1 MVRYI
6 KKFFLLCVI
15 MLCAGCDKDNN
26 SVYNETLDNTSH
38 EEETSYENTQNV
50 GDYFKNVNIVQD
62 YDPNLTCIDSNY
74 IMTMDNDLMY
84 SILSDT
90 ASKKTYMY
98 VADLKTGVRM
108 PLCS

>member
-26 SVYNETLDNTSH
+26 SVDNETLDNTSH

-90 ASKKTYMY
+90 ASKKHICM
-98 VADLKTGVRM
+98 
-108 PLCS
+108 SQI